1 MSQSGAPPDSGRN
14 AEKALTIY
22 PCLWFDGK
30 AKEAAEFYCSVL
42 VDTKITDENNVVVN
56 FESSGQKFMC
66 LNGGPEFTFNPS
78 ISFYIICKSEEEI
91 DRLWAKFL
99 EGGSVLMP
107 LDKYEWSR
115 KYGWLSDRYGVNWQL
130 SFGGIEDVSQK
141 ISPVLMFTGDQ
152 CGKAEQALQFYIS
165 IFKNSKVKGIARY
178 LKGEND
184 VEGTVKH
191 AQFILDDKVFM
202 SMDSSFSHQF
212 SFNEAVSF
220 VVECDTQEEIDY
232 YWDRLTEGGEEVQ
245 CGWLKDKFG
254 VSWQVVPAVLGQL
267 MSDPSR
273 AERVMTVLL
282 KMKKLEIEKLIN
294 A

>member
-1 MSQSGAPPDSGRN
+1 MKS
-14 AEKALTIY
+14 EIY
-22 PCLWFDGK
+22 PCLWFDGN
-30 AKEAAEFYCSVL
+30 AKEAAEYYCSVL
-42 VDTKITDENNVVVN
+42 DDTAITDENKFVVT

-66 LNGGPEFTFNPS
+66 LNGGPEFKINPS

-91 DRLWAKFL
+91 DRLWKSFL
-99 EGGSVLMP
+99 QGGSVLMP

-115 KYGWLSDRYGVNWQL
+115 KYGWVSDRYGVNWQL
-130 SFGGIEDVSQK
+130 SYGGIEDVSQK

-152 CGKAEQALQFYIS
+152 SGKAEQALQFYIS

-191 AQFILDDKVFM
+191 AQFVLDNKIFM

-212 SFNEAVSF
+212 AFNEAISF
-220 VVECDTQEEIDY
+220 VVECETQKEIDY
-232 YWDRLTEGGEEVQ
+232 CWDKLTEGGEESQ

-254 VSWQVVPAVLGQL
+254 VSWQIVPAILGQL
-267 MSDPSR
+267 LSDASR
-273 AERVMTVLL
+273 IERVVAAFN
-282 KMKKLEIEKLIN
+282 KMKKFDIEKLIN

>member
-1 MSQSGAPPDSGRN
+1 MSDKGVSPDLRTFT
-14 AEKALTIY
+14 EKDLSIY

-30 AKEAAEFYCSVL
+30 AREAAEFYCSVL
-42 VDTKITDENNVVVN
+42 ENTVITSENNIVVT

-66 LNGGPEFTFNPS
+66 LNGGPEFKINPS
-78 ISFYIICKSEEEI
+78 VSFYIICKSEEEI
-91 DRLWAKFL
+91 DRLWEAL
-99 EGGSVLMP
+99 INGGSALMP
-107 LDKYEWSR
+107 LGKYDWSS
-115 KYGWLSDRYGVNWQL
+115 KYGWVSDRYGVNWQL
-130 SFGGIEDVSQK
+130 SYGGVEDVSQK

-152 CGKAEQALQFYIS
+152 CGKAEQAFNFYIS
-165 IFKNSKVKGIARY
+165 VFRNSKVKSIARY

-184 VEGTVKH
+184 VEGTIKH
-191 AQFILDDKVFM
+191 AQFYLGNKIFM
-202 SMDSSFSHQF
+202 SMDSSYQHQF

-232 YWDRLTEGGEEVQ
+232 YWERLTEGGEEVQ

-254 VSWQVVPAVLGQL
+254 ISWQVVPAILGKL

-273 AERVMTVLL
+273 AERVTAAFL
-282 KMKKLEIEKLIN
+282 KMKKFDIEKLLN

>member
-1 MSQSGAPPDSGRN
+1 MSKTGMSAGLKRDGGKPVPV
-14 AEKALTIY
+14 Y

-42 VDTKITDENNVVVN
+42 ENTVITSENNIVVT

-66 LNGGPEFTFNPS
+66 LNGGPEFKINPS

-91 DRLWAKFL
+91 DRLWKRFID
-99 EGGSVLMP
+99 GGSALMP
-107 LDKYEWSR
+107 LGKYEWSR

-130 SFGGIEDVSQK
+130 SYGGIEDVSQK

-152 CGKAEQALQFYIS
+152 FGRAEEALHFYIS
-165 IFKNSKVKGIARY
+165 VFKNSKVKGIARY
-178 LKGEND
+178 LKGEQD
-184 VEGTVKH
+184 VEGKVKH
-191 AQFILDDKVFM
+191 AQFILDNKIFM
-202 SMDSSFSHQF
+202 SMDSSYSHQF
-212 SFNEAVSF
+212 SFNEAVSL
-220 VVECDTQEEIDY
+220 VVECETQEEIDY

-245 CGWLKDKFG
+245 CGWLKDRFG
-254 VSWQVVPAVLGQL
+254 VSWQVVPAILGQL

-273 AERVMTVLL
+273 AERVTTAFL
-282 KMKKLEIEKLIN
+282 KMKKLDIEELIN